1 MSDYMQFF
9 GDRPVS
15 IQRINVT
22 IPAGAASVTAA
33 ISAVDMGKSVVT
45 MSPSPSSTSYPNE
58 ELAVRLNSATQ
69 ITVERESGVSAPTL
83 TVTVTVVDFGP
94 MVKNVQRG
102 TIGPSPA
109 TTAAIST
116 VDPAKCWV
124 LISRR
129 VDYATQTN
137 GGYTLS
143 ANALTVTAQNT
154 TTRFWQIVE
163 FW

>member
-1 MSDYMQFF
+1 
-9 GDRPVS
+9 
-15 IQRINVT
+15 
-22 IPAGAASVTAA
+22 
-33 ISAVDMGKSVVT
+33 
-45 MSPSPSSTSYPNE
+45 
-58 ELAVRLNSATQ
+58 
-69 ITVERESGVSAPTL
+69 
-83 TVTVTVVDFGP
+83 